1 MNLGRLSINQP
12 ILAMVLSIVLLIVG
26 AIAYTTLPVSE
37 YPQVVPPTV
46 VVTTQ
51 YPGASAQTVSD
62 TVAAPIEQEI
72 NGVEDMLYL
81 YSQATSNGQLTITV
95 TFKLG
100 TDLDKAQ
107 VLVQNRVAIAQPRL
121 PEEVQRN
128 GVVTRKNSPDILM
141 VVFMLSPD
149 DTFDQLYISNYAL
162 LQVRDQL
169 LRLDGVG
176 DIQMF
181 GARDYSMRLWL
192 DPDKI
197 ATLGLTAGEVVAA
210 IRAQNVQ
217 IAGGQIAEPP
227 IADRAFS
234 PNLTFTGRLKD
245 PKQFE
250 EIVVKAGADGRTVK
264 LRDVARIELGALA
277 YSTNS
282 FLLRKSAVAMLVTQR
297 PGSNALA
304 TAKSISNT
312 MERLKTSFPRGLDYN
327 IGYNPTEFIA
337 QSVSELIKTIYEAMA
352 LVVIVVLVF
361 LQGWRPAIIPIIAIP
376 VSLVGTFAVMAA
388 LGFSINNLT
397 LFGLVLA
404 VGIVVDDA
412 IVVVENVERHLEHGM
427 SRRDAAL
434 RTMEEVG
441 GALVSI
447 ALVLCAVFV
456 PTAFLGGISGQFFQ
470 QFAVT
475 IAVATAI
482 SCFCSL
488 TLSPALASLI
498 LQPHADKRPPASWNF
513 IARGWDWFTGLFN
526 RGFDRLS
533 HGYAGAA
540 NFVIRHSVVMLLV
553 YVALIG
559 SAGWLLMTTPQGFI
573 PAQDRGYVIVSVQL
587 PGAASL
593 ARTTEVVREIERIA
607 LDTPGIIR
615 VAAFAGF
622 SGATRT
628 QASNAAAL
636 FPVFEDAEVRHKKGL
651 SANAVANDLRK
662 RLASIQGA
670 FIIVIPPPAVP
681 GIGTG
686 GGFTMRIQD
695 RQGRGSEM
703 LAAATDELVGAA
715 RKAPGLT
722 QVFSPFSANTPQLFV
737 DIDRVKA
744 QKLGVPIAGITD
756 TIQTYF
762 GSSYV
767 NDFNLFGRTYH
778 VTAQADLP
786 FRKESADLAR
796 LRTRNAAGDM
806 VMLGSVVDF
815 RDVSGPDR
823 VARYNLY
830 PASELQ
836 GDTLPGT
843 SSATAINTMKKLAE
857 ETLPSGFAYR
867 VDGSVL
873 SAGHRRQYRPPRVPD
888 LRAVRVSGAGGA
900 IWQLEPAVRGHPD
913 RADVP
918 AGRDYRR
925 ADHGAGRQHPDPDR
939 VRGAGGVGGQ
949 ERHSDRRVRARYRT
963 RRKGAAGG
971 GDRSLPVAA
980 AADPDDL
987 VRVHSRRAAAGDFL
1001 GLGVGDAAGGR
1012 RRRVLRHDWRD
1023 AVRPGL
1029 HADLLRHRPEP
1040 GGREGRQEAGRGVIR
1055 GDPVAIPPSFRAR
1068 AAPRNGRSQELPM
1081 RRRCQRKPILLAYP
1095 KWMGS
1100 RGVMNSVGRFL

>member
-26 AIAYTTLPVSE
+26 AIAYQTLPVSE

-46 VVTTQ
+46 TVTTQ

-149 DTFDQLYISNYAL
+149 DTFDQLYISNYTL

-192 DPDKI
+192 DPDRI
-197 ATLGLTAGEVVAA
+197 ANVGLTSSEVLAA
-210 IRAQNVQ
+210 IRAQNLQ

-227 IADRAFS
+227 IADRAFQ
-234 PNLTFTGRLKD
+234 PNLVFTGRLKD
-245 PKQFE
+245 IRQFE
-250 EIVVKAGADGRTVK
+250 DIVVKAGSDGRTVR
-264 LRDVARIELGALA
+264 LRDVARVELGALSYA
-277 YSTNS
+277 TSS
-282 FLLRKSAVAMLVTQR
+282 FMLRKSAVAMVVTQR

-304 TAKSISNT
+304 TAKQISDT
-312 MERLKTSFPRGLDYN
+312 MAQLKTSFPKGLDYN

-337 QSVSELIKTIYEAMA
+337 QSVHELIKTIYEAMA

-412 IVVVENVERHLEHGM
+412 IVVVENVERHLQLGM
-427 SRRDAAL
+427 SRREAAL
-434 RTMEEVG
+434 KTMEEVG

-488 TLSPALASLI
+488 TLSPALASQI
-498 LQPHADKRPPASWNF
+498 LTPHEEKRPPARWN
-513 IARGWDWFTGLFN
+513 IVARGWDSFTALFN
-526 RGFDRLS
+526 RIFDRLA
-533 HGYAGAA
+533 HGYAAA
-540 NFVIRHSVVMLLV
+540 ADFVIRHTVVMLVIYL
-553 YVALIG
+553 ALIG
-559 SAGWLLMTTPQGFI
+559 SAGWLLATTSQGFI
-573 PAQDRGYVIVSVQL
+573 PAQDRGYLIISAQL

-593 ARTTEVVREIERIA
+593 ARTTAVVREIERIA
-607 LDTPGIIR
+607 LDTPGIVR

-628 QASNAAAL
+628 QAGNAAAL
-636 FPVFEDAEVRHKKGL
+636 FPVFDEPEARLKKGL
-651 SANAVANDLRK
+651 SANAITAESAQATVGDPGRFHHRHSAARGAGYRHRR
-662 RLASIQGA
+662 RLHHPRPGSPGA
-670 FIIVIPPPAVP
+670 RTRAA
-681 GIGTG
+681 GGCDRRTG
-686 GGFTMRIQD
+686 GGRAQVTESHLGVLAVL
-695 RQGRGSEM
+695 RQH
-703 LAAATDELVGAA
+703 AAA
-715 RKAPGLT
+715 
-722 QVFSPFSANTPQLFV
+722 
-737 DIDRVKA
+737 
-744 QKLGVPIAGITD
+744 
-756 TIQTYF
+756 
-762 GSSYV
+762 
-767 NDFNLFGRTYH
+767 
-778 VTAQADLP
+778 
-786 FRKESADLAR
+786 
-796 LRTRNAAGDM
+796 
-806 VMLGSVVDF
+806 
-815 RDVSGPDR
+815 
-823 VARYNLY
+823 
-830 PASELQ
+830 
-836 GDTLPGT
+836 
-843 SSATAINTMKKLAE
+843 
-857 ETLPSGFAYR
+857 
-867 VDGSVL
+867 
-873 SAGHRRQYRPPRVPD
+873 
-888 LRAVRVSGAGGA
+888 VR
-900 IWQLEPAVRGHPD
+900 
-913 RADVP
+913 
-918 AGRDYRR
+918 
-925 ADHGAGRQHPDPDR
+925 
-939 VRGAGGVGGQ
+939 
-949 ERHSDRRVRARYRT
+949 RYR
-963 RRKGAAGG
+963 
-971 GDRSLPVAA
+971 
-980 AADPDDL
+980 
-987 VRVHSRRAAAGDFL
+987 SR
-1001 GLGVGDAAGGR
+1001 
-1012 RRRVLRHDWRD
+1012 
-1023 AVRPGL
+1023 
-1029 HADLLRHRPEP
+1029 
-1040 GGREGRQEAGRGVIR
+1040 
-1055 GDPVAIPPSFRAR
+1055 
-1068 AAPRNGRSQELPM
+1068 
-1081 RRRCQRKPILLAYP
+1081 
-1095 KWMGS
+1095 
-1100 RGVMNSVGRFL
+1100 

>member
-72 NGVEDMLYL
+72 NGVDDMLYL
-81 YSQATSNGQLTITV
+81 YSQATSNGQLNITV

-128 GVVTRKNSPDILM
+128 GVVTRKNSPDLMM

-149 DTFDQLYISNYAL
+149 DTFDQTYISNYAL
-162 LQVRDQL
+162 LQIRDQL

-176 DIQMF
+176 DIQIF

-197 ATLGLTAGEVVAA
+197 ATLGMTAGEVLAA
-210 IRAQNVQ
+210 IRAQNLQ
-217 IAGGQIAEPP
+217 ITGGQLAAPP
-227 IADRAFS
+227 IADRAFQ
-234 PNLTFTGRLKD
+234 PNLTFTGRLKN
-245 PKQFE
+245 PQQFE
-250 EIVVKAGADGRTVK
+250 DIVVKAGADGRIVR
-264 LRDVARIELGALA
+264 LRDIARIELGALDF
-277 YSTNS
+277 STNG
-282 FLLRKSAVAMLVTQR
+282 FLLRKSAVALLAFQR
-297 PGSNALA
+297 PGSNALE
-304 TAKSISNT
+304 TAKRISDT
-312 MERLKTSFPRGLDYN
+312 MVNLKANFPKGLDYN

-337 QSVSELIKTIYEAMA
+337 QSVSELVKTIYEAMI

-376 VSLVGTFAVMAA
+376 VSLIGTFAVMAA

-434 RTMEEVG
+434 KTMEEVG

-488 TLSPALASLI
+488 TLSPALASQI
-498 LQPHADKRPPASWNF
+498 LVPHAEKRAPANWNF
-513 IARGWDWFTGLFN
+513 VARGWSAFTGVFN
-526 RGFDRLS
+526 RVFDRLS
-533 HGYAGAA
+533 HGYGNAAG
-540 NFVIRHSVVMLLV
+540 FVIRHSTVMLLL

-559 SAGWLLMTTPQGFI
+559 SAGWLLYTTPQGFI
-573 PAQDRGYVIVSVQL
+573 PAQDRGYVIVAVQL

-593 ARTTEVVREIERIA
+593 ARTTEVVRKIEEIA
-607 LDTPGIIR
+607 LNTPGVVR
-615 VAAFAGF
+615 VPALAGL

-628 QASNAAAL
+628 QAGNSAAL
-636 FPVFEDAEVRHKKGL
+636 FPVFEEPEVRAKKGL
-651 SANAVANDLRK
+651 TSNSITAELRK
-662 RLASIQGA
+662 RLSGIEEA

-686 GGFTMRIQD
+686 GGFAMRVQD
-695 RQGRGSEM
+695 RQGRGSDL
-703 LAAATDELVGAA
+703 LAAATDELVSAA

-722 QVFSPFSANTPQLFV
+722 AVFSPYTANTPQVFV

-744 QKLGVPIAGITD
+744 QKLGVPIQNITEA
-756 TIQTYF
+756 IETYF
-762 GSSYV
+762 GSAYV
-767 NDFNLFGRTYH
+767 NDFNILGRTYH
-778 VTAQADLP
+778 VTAQADYP
-786 FRKESADLAR
+786 FRKETSDLAR

-806 VMLGSVVDF
+806 VMLGSVVNFSDI
-815 RDVSGPDR
+815 SGPDR

-843 SSATAINTMKKLAE
+843 SSASAISTMKKLAE
-857 ETLPSGFAYR
+857 ETLPSGFAYEWTDLTYQQ
-867 VDGSVL
+867 VTGGNSGLYVFPICVLFVFLVLAAQYGSWSLPFAVILIVPMCLLAATIGVRIMGQDVNILTQIGFVVL
-873 SAGHRRQYRPPRVPD
+873 VGLAAKNAILIVEFARDIELEGRPRLEAVIEACRLRLRPILMTSFAFILGVLPLVISTGSGSEMRQ
-888 LRAVRVSGAGGA
+888 AVGV
-900 IWQLEPAVRGHPD
+900 AVFFGMLGVTLFGLIFTPIFYVIVRNL
-913 RADVP
+913 AD
-918 AGRDYRR
+918 
-925 ADHGAGRQHPDPDR
+925 
-939 VRGAGGVGGQ
+939 GGQ
-949 ERHSDRRVRARYRT
+949 VKKAENV
-963 RRKGAAGG
+963 
-971 GDRSLPVAA
+971 
-980 AADPDDL
+980 
-987 VRVHSRRAAAGDFL
+987 
-1001 GLGVGDAAGGR
+1001 
-1012 RRRVLRHDWRD
+1012 
-1023 AVRPGL
+1023 
-1029 HADLLRHRPEP
+1029 
-1040 GGREGRQEAGRGVIR
+1040 
-1055 GDPVAIPPSFRAR
+1055 
-1068 AAPRNGRSQELPM
+1068 
-1081 RRRCQRKPILLAYP
+1081 
-1095 KWMGS
+1095 
-1100 RGVMNSVGRFL
+1100 

>member
-1 MNLGRLSINQP
+1 MNLGRLSVNQP

-26 AIAYTTLPVSE
+26 AIAYPTLPISE

-46 VVTTQ
+46 VVTTT

-72 NGVEDMLYL
+72 NGVDDMLYL
-81 YSQATSNGQLTITV
+81 YSQATSNGQLNITV

-128 GVVTRKNSPDILM
+128 GVTTRKNSPDLMM

-149 DTFDQLYISNYAL
+149 DTFDQTYISNYAL

-176 DIQMF
+176 DITIF

-197 ATLGLTAGEVVAA
+197 ANLGMTASEVVAA
-210 IRAQNVQ
+210 VRAQNLQ
-217 IAGGQIAEPP
+217 ITGGQLASPP
-227 IADRAFS
+227 ITDRAFQ
-234 PNLTFTGRLKD
+234 PNLTFTGRLKE
-245 PKQFE
+245 PSQFE
-250 EIVVKAGADGRTVK
+250 NIVVKAGSDGRTVR
-264 LRDVARIELGALA
+264 LRDIARIELGALDF
-277 YSTNS
+277 STNG
-282 FLLRKSAVAMLVTQR
+282 FLLRKSAVALLVFQR
-297 PGSNALA
+297 PGSNALQ
-304 TAKSISNT
+304 TAKRISDT
-312 MERLKTSFPRGLDYN
+312 MVGLKANFPKGLDYN

-337 QSVSELIKTIYEAMA
+337 QSVSELVKTIYEAMA

-412 IVVVENVERHLEHGM
+412 IVVVENVERHLAHGL

-434 RTMEEVG
+434 KTMEEVG

-488 TLSPALASLI
+488 TLSPALASQL
-498 LQPHADKRPPASWNF
+498 LQPHGEHRPPARWNL
-513 IARGWDWFTGLFN
+513 IARGWERFTTGFNWLF
-526 RGFDRLS
+526 DHLA
-533 HGYAGAA
+533 HGYARVAD
-540 NFVIRHSVVMLLV
+540 FVIRHAVVMLLLYAV
-553 YVALIG
+553 LIG
-559 SAGWLLMTTPQGFI
+559 SAGWLLYSTPQGFI

-593 ARTTEVVREIERIA
+593 ARTTEVVRKIENIA
-607 LDTPGIIR
+607 LGVPGVVR
-615 VAAFAGF
+615 VPALAGL

-628 QASNAAAL
+628 QASNSAAL
-636 FPVFEDAEVRHKKGL
+636 FPVFDEPEARVKKGL
-651 SANAVANDLRK
+651 TATSITAELRK
-662 RLASIQGA
+662 RLAAIEEA

-686 GGFTMRIQD
+686 GGFTMRIED
-695 RQGRGSEM
+695 RQGRGSQL
-703 LAAATDELVGAA
+703 LASATDELVGAA

-722 QVFSPFSANTPQLFV
+722 AVFSPYNVSTPQVFV
-737 DIDRVKA
+737 DIDQVKA
-744 QKLGVPIAGITD
+744 QKLGVPIANITD
-756 TIQTYF
+756 TIETYF
-762 GSSYV
+762 GSAYV

-786 FRKESADLAR
+786 FRKETTDLAR

-815 RDVSGPDR
+815 KDIAGPDR

-830 PASELQ
+830 TSSEVQ
-836 GDTLPGT
+836 GDTLPGV
-843 SSATAINTMKKLAE
+843 SSATAINTMKRLAE
-857 ETLPSGFAYR
+857 EILPSGFAYEWTDLSYQQ
-867 VDGSVL
+867 VNGG
-873 SAGHRRQYRPPRVPD
+873 SAGLYVFPICVLFVYLVLAAQYG
-888 LRAVRVSGAGGA
+888 S
-900 IWQLEPAVRGHPD
+900 W
-913 RADVP
+913 
-918 AGRDYRR
+918 
-925 ADHGAGRQHPDPDR
+925 
-939 VRGAGGVGGQ
+939 
-949 ERHSDRRVRARYRT
+949 
-963 RRKGAAGG
+963 
-971 GDRSLPVAA
+971 SLPFAVILIVPMCLLAA
-980 AADPDDL
+980 TIGVRIMGQDINVLTQIGFVVLVGLAAKNAIL
-987 VRVHSRRAAAGDFL
+987 IVEFA
-1001 GLGVGDAAGGR
+1001 
-1012 RRRVLRHDWRD
+1012 RD
-1023 AVRPGL
+1023 I
-1029 HADLLRHRPEP
+1029 E
-1040 GGREGRQEAGRGVIR
+1040 REGRDRLDAVIEACRLR
-1055 GDPVAIPPSFRAR
+1055 LR
-1068 AAPRNGRSQELPM
+1068 
-1081 RRRCQRKPILLAYP
+1081 PILMTSFAFILGVLPLVISTGSGSEMRQAVGVAVFFGMLGVTLFGLVFTPIFYVVVRNLAEGRYP
-1095 KWMGS
+1095 KKPA
-1100 RGVMNSVGRFL
+1100 VEA

>member
-128 GVVTRKNSPDILM
+128 GVTTRKNSPDILM

-169 LRLDGVG
+169 LRIDGVG
-176 DIQMF
+176 DIQIF

-192 DPDKI
+192 DPDRI
-197 ATLGLTAGEVVAA
+197 ANLGLTAAEVLAA
-210 IRAQNVQ
+210 IRSQNLQ

-227 IADRAFS
+227 ITDRAFQ
-234 PNLTFTGRLKD
+234 PNLVFTGRLKD
-245 PKQFE
+245 PRQFE
-250 EIVVKAGADGRTVK
+250 DILIKAGADGRVVR
-264 LRDVARIELGALA
+264 LRDVARIELGALSYA
-277 YSTNS
+277 TNS
-282 FLLRKSAVAMLVTQR
+282 FLLRKSAVALLVTQR

-304 TAKSISNT
+304 TSKNISGT
-312 MERLKTSFPRGLDYN
+312 MERLKQSFPKGLDYN

-337 QSVSELIKTIYEAMA
+337 QSVHELIKTIYEAMA

-412 IVVVENVERHLEHGM
+412 IVVVENVERHLEHGL

-434 RTMEEVG
+434 KTMEEVG

-488 TLSPALASLI
+488 TLSPALASQI
-498 LQPHADKRPPASWNF
+498 LHPHQARRPPAGWNI
-513 IARGWDWFTGLFN
+513 IARGWGAFTGAFN

-533 HGYAGAA
+533 HGYGRAA
-540 NFVIRHSVVMLLV
+540 AFVIRHTAAMLLIYAV
-553 YVALIG
+553 LIG
-559 SAGWLLMTTPQGFI
+559 SAGWLLYTTPQGFI
-573 PAQDRGYVIVSVQL
+573 PAQDRGYVIISAQL

-593 ARTTEVVREIERIA
+593 ARTTDIVRQIEHAA
-607 LDTPGIIR
+607 LETPGIIR

-628 QASNAAAL
+628 QAGNAAAL
-636 FPVFEDAEVRHKKGL
+636 FPVFEEPELRHGKGL
-651 SANAVANDLRK
+651 TAAAITADLRK
-662 RLASIQGA
+662 RLSAIEGA
-670 FIIVIPPPAVP
+670 FIIVIPPPPVP

-695 RQGRGSEM
+695 RQGRGPEM
-703 LAAATDELVGAA
+703 LAAATDELVTAA
-715 RKAPGLT
+715 RKSPVLLAPTG
-722 QVFSPFSANTPQLFV
+722 FSPYSANTPQVFA
-737 DIDRVKA
+737 DIEGVKA
-744 QKLGVPIAGITD
+744 QKLG
-756 TIQTYF
+756 
-762 GSSYV
+762 
-767 NDFNLFGRTYH
+767 L
-778 VTAQADLP
+778 
-786 FRKESADLAR
+786 
-796 LRTRNAAGDM
+796 
-806 VMLGSVVDF
+806 
-815 RDVSGPDR
+815 
-823 VARYNLY
+823 
-830 PASELQ
+830 
-836 GDTLPGT
+836 
-843 SSATAINTMKKLAE
+843 
-857 ETLPSGFAYR
+857 
-867 VDGSVL
+867 
-873 SAGHRRQYRPPRVPD
+873 
-888 LRAVRVSGAGGA
+888 
-900 IWQLEPAVRGHPD
+900 
-913 RADVP
+913 
-918 AGRDYRR
+918 
-925 ADHGAGRQHPDPDR
+925 
-939 VRGAGGVGGQ
+939 
-949 ERHSDRRVRARYRT
+949 
-963 RRKGAAGG
+963 
-971 GDRSLPVAA
+971 
-980 AADPDDL
+980 
-987 VRVHSRRAAAGDFL
+987 
-1001 GLGVGDAAGGR
+1001 
-1012 RRRVLRHDWRD
+1012 
-1023 AVRPGL
+1023 
-1029 HADLLRHRPEP
+1029 
-1040 GGREGRQEAGRGVIR
+1040 
-1055 GDPVAIPPSFRAR
+1055 
-1068 AAPRNGRSQELPM
+1068 
-1081 RRRCQRKPILLAYP
+1081 
-1095 KWMGS
+1095 
-1100 RGVMNSVGRFL
+1100 

>member
-1 MNLGRLSINQP
+1 MNLGHLSINQP

-26 AIAYTTLPVSE
+26 AIAYTILPVAE
-37 YPQVVPPTV
+37 YPQVAPPTV
-46 VVTTQ
+46 VITTQ

-62 TVAAPIEQEI
+62 TVATPIEQEI
-72 NGVEDMLYL
+72 NGVEDMEYL

-128 GVVTRKNSPDILM
+128 GVVTRKNSPDLMM

-149 DTFDQLYISNYAL
+149 DTYDQLYISNYAL
-162 LQVRDQL
+162 RQVRDQL
-169 LRLDGVG
+169 LRLDGIG
-176 DIQMF
+176 DIQIF
-181 GARDYSMRLWL
+181 AARDYSMRLWL

-197 ATLGLTAGEVVAA
+197 ATLGMTAGDVLAA
-210 IRAQNVQ
+210 IRAQNLQ

-227 IADRAFS
+227 IADRAFQ

-245 PKQFE
+245 PQQFE
-250 EIVVKAGADGRTVK
+250 NIVVKAGDDGRIVR
-264 LRDVARIELGALA
+264 LRDVARIELGALS
-277 YSTNS
+277 STTNG
-282 FLLRKSAVAMLVTQR
+282 FLLRKSAVALLVFQR

-304 TAKSISNT
+304 TAKNISDE
-312 MERLKTSFPRGLDYN
+312 MVRLKADFPKGLEYN

-337 QSVSELIKTIYEAMA
+337 ESVSELIKTIYEAMV
-352 LVVIVVLVF
+352 LVVIVVLIF

-412 IVVVENVERHLEHGM
+412 IVVVENVERHLVAGM

-498 LQPHADKRPPASWNF
+498 LQPHHEKKPPAGWNF
-513 IARGWDWFTGLFN
+513 LARGWEAATGAFN

-533 HGYAGAA
+533 HSYGNLAD
-540 NFVIRHSVVMLLV
+540 FVIRHSIAMLLV
-553 YVALIG
+553 YVVLIG
-559 SAGWLLMTTPQGFI
+559 SAGWLIATTPQGFI

-593 ARTTEVVREIERIA
+593 ARTTEIVRRIENIA
-607 LDTPGIIR
+607 LDTPGVVR
-615 VAAFAGF
+615 VPALAGL

-628 QASNAAAL
+628 QSSNAAAL
-636 FPVFEDAEVRHKKGL
+636 FPVFEDPKERLKKGL
-651 SANAVANDLRK
+651 TAAVITAELRK
-662 RLASIQGA
+662 RLASIEGA
-670 FIIVIPPPAVP
+670 FIIVVPPPAVP

-686 GGFTMRIQD
+686 GGFAMRVQD
-695 RQGRGSEM
+695 IQGRGPEL
-703 LAAATDELVGAA
+703 LAAATDELVAVA

-722 QVFSPFSANTPQLFV
+722 AVFSPFTANTPQVFV
-737 DIDRVKA
+737 EIDRQKA
-744 QKLGVPIAGITD
+744 QMLRVPIQNVTEAIEV
-756 TIQTYF
+756 YF
-762 GSSYV
+762 GSAYV
-767 NDFNLFGRTYH
+767 NDFNILGRTYH

-786 FRKESADLAR
+786 FRKETADLAR
-796 LRTRNAAGDM
+796 LQTRNSAGDM
-806 VMLGSVVDF
+806 VLLGSVVNFKDT
-815 RDVSGPDR
+815 SGPDR

-830 PASELQ
+830 PAAELQ
-836 GDTLPGT
+836 GDTIPGT
-843 SSATAINTMKKLAE
+843 SSTTALNIMQKLAK
-857 ETLPSGFAYR
+857 ETLPSGFAFEWTDLSYQQ
-867 VDGSVL
+867 VKGGNSGLYVFPICVLFVFLVLAAQYGS
-873 SAGHRRQYRPPRVPD
+873 
-888 LRAVRVSGAGGA
+888 
-900 IWQLEPAVRGHPD
+900 W
-913 RADVP
+913 
-918 AGRDYRR
+918 
-925 ADHGAGRQHPDPDR
+925 
-939 VRGAGGVGGQ
+939 
-949 ERHSDRRVRARYRT
+949 
-963 RRKGAAGG
+963 
-971 GDRSLPVAA
+971 SLPFAVILIVPMCLLAA
-980 AADPDDL
+980 TIGVRIMGQDVNILTQIGFVVLVGLAAKNAIL
-987 VRVHSRRAAAGDFL
+987 IVEFA
-1001 GLGVGDAAGGR
+1001 
-1012 RRRVLRHDWRD
+1012 RD
-1023 AVRPGL
+1023 I
-1029 HADLLRHRPEP
+1029 E
-1040 GGREGRQEAGRGVIR
+1040 REGRDKLDAVVEACRLR
-1055 GDPVAIPPSFRAR
+1055 LR
-1068 AAPRNGRSQELPM
+1068 
-1081 RRRCQRKPILLAYP
+1081 PILMTSFAFILGVLP
-1095 KWMGS
+1095 LVISSGS
-1100 RGVMNSVGRFL
+1100 GSEMRQAVGVAVFFGMIGVTLFGLIFTPIFYILVRKLFPGSVEVPDKVGASR

>member
-26 AIAYTTLPVSE
+26 ALAYTTLPVAE

-46 VVTTQ
+46 VVTAQ
-51 YPGASAQTVSD
+51 YPGASAQTISD
-62 TVAAPIEQEI
+62 TVAAPIEQQI

-107 VLVQNRVAIAQPRL
+107 VLVQNRVAIAQPQL

-162 LQVRDQL
+162 LQIRDQL
-169 LRLDGVG
+169 LRLDGIG
-176 DIQMF
+176 DIQIF

-197 ATLGLTAGEVVAA
+197 SNLGLTAGDVVAA
-210 IRAQNVQ
+210 IRAQNLQ
-217 IAGGQIAEPP
+217 ITGGQFASPP
-227 IADRAFS
+227 IADRAFQ

-245 PKQFE
+245 PSQFE
-250 EIVVKAGADGRTVK
+250 DIVVKAGQDGRIVR
-264 LRDVARIELGALA
+264 LRDVARIELGALD

-282 FLLRKSAVAMLVTQR
+282 FLLRKTAVAMLVTQR

-304 TAKSISNT
+304 TAKGISDT
-312 MERLKTSFPRGLDYN
+312 MTKLKASFPKGLDYN

-337 QSVSELIKTIYEAMA
+337 QSISELIKTIYEAMI

-361 LQGWRPAIIPIIAIP
+361 LQGWRPAIIPIVAIP
-376 VSLVGTFAVMAA
+376 VSLVGTFAAMAA
-388 LGFSINNLT
+388 LGFAINNLT

-434 RTMEEVG
+434 KTMEEVG

-488 TLSPALASLI
+488 TLSPALASQILI
-498 LQPHADKRPPASWNF
+498 PLEEKRPPAAWNLL
-513 IARGWDWFTGLFN
+513 ARGWQKFTGVFN

-533 HGYAGAA
+533 VGYASAA
-540 NFVIRHSVVMLLV
+540 GFVIRHRVVMLLI
-553 YVALIG
+553 YVVLIG
-559 SAGWLLMTTPQGFI
+559 SAGWLLATTPQGYI
-573 PAQDRGYVIVSVQL
+573 PAQDRGYVIVSAQL

-593 ARTTEVVREIERIA
+593 ARTTEIVRRIESIA

-615 VAAFAGF
+615 VAAFAGL

-636 FPVFEDAEVRHKKGL
+636 FPVFEEPEIRLKKGL
-651 SANAVANDLRK
+651 TAATITANLRK
-662 RLASIQGA
+662 RLSAIEGA
-670 FIIVIPPPAVP
+670 FIIVIPPPSIP

-695 RQGRGSEM
+695 RQGRGAEL
-703 LAAATDELVGAA
+703 LAAATDELVNSA

-722 QVFSPFSANTPQLFV
+722 SVFSPFSANTPQVFV
-737 DIDRVKA
+737 DIDRVRA
-744 QKLGVPIAGITD
+744 QKLGVPIANITD
-756 TIQTYF
+756 TIETYF
-762 GSSYV
+762 GSAYV

-786 FRKESADLAR
+786 FRKERADLSR
-796 LRTRNAAGDM
+796 LRTRNASGDM

-815 RDVSGPDR
+815 KDISGPDR

-836 GDTLPGT
+836 GEGLPGV
-843 SSATAINTMKKLAE
+843 SSATAINTMKRLAD
-857 ETLPSGFAYR
+857 ETLPSGFSFEWTDLSYQQVTGGNAGLYVFPICVLFVFLVLAAQYGSWSLPFAVILIVPMCLFAATIGVR
-867 VDGSVL
+867 IMGQDVNILTQIGFVVLVGLAAKNAILIVEFARDIENEGRERLDAVIEACRLRLRPILMTSFAFILGVLPLVVSTGSGSEMRQAVGVAVFFGMLGVTLFGLIFTPIFYMVVRNLADGSK
-873 SAGHRRQYRPPRVPD
+873 RKKP
-888 LRAVRVSGAGGA
+888 
-900 IWQLEPAVRGHPD
+900 EPA
-913 RADVP
+913 
-918 AGRDYRR
+918 
-925 ADHGAGRQHPDPDR
+925 
-939 VRGAGGVGGQ
+939 
-949 ERHSDRRVRARYRT
+949 
-963 RRKGAAGG
+963 
-971 GDRSLPVAA
+971 
-980 AADPDDL
+980 
-987 VRVHSRRAAAGDFL
+987 
-1001 GLGVGDAAGGR
+1001 
-1012 RRRVLRHDWRD
+1012 
-1023 AVRPGL
+1023 
-1029 HADLLRHRPEP
+1029 
-1040 GGREGRQEAGRGVIR
+1040 
-1055 GDPVAIPPSFRAR
+1055 PS
-1068 AAPRNGRSQELPM
+1068 
-1081 RRRCQRKPILLAYP
+1081 
-1095 KWMGS
+1095 
-1100 RGVMNSVGRFL
+1100 

>member
-26 AIAYTTLPVSE
+26 ALAYTTLPVSE

-128 GVVTRKNSPDILM
+128 GVTTRKNSPDILM

-176 DIQMF
+176 DIQIF

-192 DPDKI
+192 DPDRI
-197 ATLGLTAGEVVAA
+197 ANLGLTSAEVLAA

-227 IADRAFS
+227 IADRAFQ

-245 PKQFE
+245 QKQFE
-250 EIVVKAGADGRTVK
+250 DILIKAGSDGRIVR
-264 LRDVARIELGALA
+264 LRDVARIELGALS

-304 TAKSISNT
+304 TAKNISDT
-312 MERLKTSFPRGLDYN
+312 MTRLKENFPKGLDYN

-337 QSVSELIKTIYEAMA
+337 QSVHELIKTIYEAML
-352 LVVIVVLVF
+352 LVVVVVLVF

-412 IVVVENVERHLEHGM
+412 IVVVENVERHLEHGLG
-427 SRRDAAL
+427 RRDAAL
-434 RTMEEVG
+434 KTMEEVG
-441 GALVSI
+441 SALVSI

-498 LQPHADKRPPASWNF
+498 LTPHEDKKPPAAWNVV
-513 IARGWDWFTGLFN
+513 ARGWNAFTGVFN
-526 RGFDRLS
+526 RVFDRLA
-533 HGYAGAA
+533 HGYASLA
-540 NFVIRHSVVMLLV
+540 NFVIRHAVVMLLF
-553 YVALIG
+553 YVVLIG
-559 SAGWLLMTTPQGFI
+559 SAGWLIVTTPQGFI
-573 PAQDRGYVIVSVQL
+573 PSQDRGYVIISVQL

-593 ARTTEVVREIERIA
+593 ARTTEVVREIERIS
-607 LDTPGIIR
+607 LDTPGIVR

-628 QASNAAAL
+628 QAGNAAAL
-636 FPVFEDAEVRHKKGL
+636 FPVFDEPETRLKKGL
-651 SANAVANDLRK
+651 SANAITAELRK
-662 RLASIQGA
+662 RLSAIQGA

-686 GGFTMRIQD
+686 GGFTIRIQD
-695 RQGRGSEM
+695 RQGRGPEM
-703 LAAATDELVGAA
+703 LAAATDELVAAA
-715 RKAPGLT
+715 RKAPSLT
-722 QVFSPFSANTPQLFV
+722 SVFSPFTANTPQLFV
-737 DIDRVKA
+737 DIDRTKA
-744 QKLGVPIAGITD
+744 QKLGVPIANIND

-762 GSSYV
+762 GSTYV

-778 VTAQADLP
+778 VTAQADFP
-786 FRKESADLAR
+786 YRKEQSDLAR
-796 LRTRNAAGDM
+796 LRTRNASGDM
-806 VMLGSVVDF
+806 VMLGSVVEFKDA
-815 RDVSGPDR
+815 SGPDR

-830 PASELQ
+830 AASELQ
-836 GDTLPGT
+836 GEPAPGISSTTALDT
-843 SSATAINTMKKLAE
+843 IKQLAND
-857 ETLPSGFAYR
+857 TLPSGFTFEWTDLSYQQVTGGNAGLY
-867 VDGSVL
+867 VFPICVLFVYLVLAAQYGSWTLPFAVIL
-873 SAGHRRQYRPPRVPD
+873 IVPMC
-888 LRAVRVSGAGGA
+888 L
-900 IWQLEPAVRGHPD
+900 L
-913 RADVP
+913 
-918 AGRDYRR
+918 
-925 ADHGAGRQHPDPDR
+925 
-939 VRGAGGVGGQ
+939 
-949 ERHSDRRVRARYRT
+949 
-963 RRKGAAGG
+963 AAT
-971 GDRSLPVAA
+971 
-980 AADPDDL
+980 
-987 VRVHSRRAAAGDFL
+987 
-1001 GLGVGDAAGGR
+1001 LGVGIMGQDVNILTQIGFVVLVGLAAKNAILIVEFARDIENEGKSRLEAVIEACRLRLRPILMTSFAFILGVLPLVISSGSGSEMRQAVGVAVFFGMIGVTLFGLLFTPIFYVVVRNLAEGR
-1012 RRRVLRHDWRD
+1012 RDKK
-1023 AVRPGL
+1023 PK
-1029 HADLLRHRPEP
+1029 
-1040 GGREGRQEAGRGVIR
+1040 I
-1055 GDPVAIPPSFRAR
+1055 VAS
-1068 AAPRNGRSQELPM
+1068 
-1081 RRRCQRKPILLAYP
+1081 
-1095 KWMGS
+1095 
-1100 RGVMNSVGRFL
+1100 

>member
-26 AIAYTTLPVSE
+26 AIAYTTLPVAE
-37 YPQVVPPTV
+37 YPEVVPPTV

-121 PEEVQRN
+121 PEAVQRN
-128 GVVTRKNSPDILM
+128 GVVTQKNSPDLLM

-149 DTFDQLYISNYAL
+149 DSFDQLYISNYAL

-169 LRLDGVG
+169 NRLDGIG
-176 DIQMF
+176 DIQIF

-197 ATLGLTAGEVVAA
+197 ARLGMTAGDVLAA
-210 IRAQNVQ
+210 IRAQNLQ
-217 IAGGQIAEPP
+217 ITGGQIAEPP
-227 IADRAFS
+227 IADRAFQ

-245 PKQFE
+245 VQQFE
-250 EIVVKAGADGRTVK
+250 DIVIKGAAEGRTVR

-282 FLLRKSAVAMLVTQR
+282 YLLRKSAVAMLVTQR

-304 TAKSISNT
+304 TAKEISQA
-312 MERLKTSFPRGLDYN
+312 MAKLKADFPRGLEYN

-376 VSLVGTFAVMAA
+376 VSLIGTFAVMAA

-412 IVVVENVERHLEHGM
+412 IVVVENVERHLRDGM

-498 LQPHADKRPPASWNF
+498 LQPHEEKRPPASWNF
-513 IARGWDWFTGLFN
+513 IGRGWDKFTGFFN

-533 HGYAGAA
+533 HGYGNAA
-540 NFVIRHSVVMLLV
+540 DFVIRHSVVMLLV

-559 SAGWLLMTTPQGFI
+559 SAGWLLVTTPQGFI
-573 PAQDRGYVIVSVQL
+573 PAQDRGYVIVAVQL

-593 ARTTEVVREIERIA
+593 LRTTEVVRQIEKIA
-607 LDTPGIIR
+607 LDTPGINR
-615 VAAFAGF
+615 VAAFAGL

-636 FPVFEDAEVRHKKGL
+636 FPVFDEPEVRLKKGL
-651 SANAVANDLRK
+651 SAAVITADLRK
-662 RLASIQGA
+662 RLAGLESA

-686 GGFTMRIQD
+686 GGFTMRVQD
-695 RQGRGSEM
+695 RGGRGPEM
-703 LAAATDELVGAA
+703 LAAATDELVAAA

-722 QVFSPFSANTPQLFV
+722 AVFSPFTASTPQLFV
-737 DIDRVKA
+737 EIDRVKA
-744 QKLGVPIAGITD
+744 QKLGVPLQNVTEAIE
-756 TIQTYF
+756 TYF
-762 GSSYV
+762 GSTYV

-786 FRKESADLAR
+786 FRKETADLAR

-806 VMLGSVVDF
+806 VLLGSVVNF

-836 GDTLPGT
+836 GDTTPGT
-843 SSATAINTMKKLAE
+843 SSATAISIMKQLAE
-857 ETLPSGFAYR
+857 QTLPSGFSFEWTDLSYQQVTGGNTGLFIFPICVLFVFLVLAAQY
-867 VDGSVL
+867 GSWSLPFAVILIVPMCLLAATIGVRIMGQDVNILTQIGFVVL
-873 SAGHRRQYRPPRVPD
+873 VGLAAKNAILIVEFARDIELEGRDRLEAVIEACRLRLRPILMTSFAFILGVLPLVISSGSGSEMRQAVGVAVFFGMIGVTLFGLIFTPIFYMIVRNLADPPHKKK
-888 LRAVRVSGAGGA
+888 
-900 IWQLEPAVRGHPD
+900 IPA
-913 RADVP
+913 P
-918 AGRDYRR
+918 AG
-925 ADHGAGRQHPDPDR
+925 
-939 VRGAGGVGGQ
+939 
-949 ERHSDRRVRARYRT
+949 
-963 RRKGAAGG
+963 
-971 GDRSLPVAA
+971 
-980 AADPDDL
+980 
-987 VRVHSRRAAAGDFL
+987 
-1001 GLGVGDAAGGR
+1001 
-1012 RRRVLRHDWRD
+1012 
-1023 AVRPGL
+1023 
-1029 HADLLRHRPEP
+1029 
-1040 GGREGRQEAGRGVIR
+1040 
-1055 GDPVAIPPSFRAR
+1055 
-1068 AAPRNGRSQELPM
+1068 
-1081 RRRCQRKPILLAYP
+1081 
-1095 KWMGS
+1095 
-1100 RGVMNSVGRFL
+1100 

>member
-1 MNLGRLSINQP
+1 MNLGRLSVNQP

-26 AIAYTTLPVSE
+26 AIAYPTLPVSE

-46 VVTTQ
+46 TVTTQ

-128 GVVTRKNSPDILM
+128 GVVTRKNSPDILL

-169 LRLDGVG
+169 LRLDGIG
-176 DIQMF
+176 DITIF

-197 ATLGLTAGEVVAA
+197 ANLGMTAGDVLAA
-210 IRAQNVQ
+210 IRAQNLQ

-245 PKQFE
+245 VAQFE
-250 EIVVKAGADGRTVK
+250 DIVVKSGSDGRTVR
-264 LRDVARIELGALA
+264 LRDVARVELGALA
-277 YSTNS
+277 YATNS
-282 FLLRKSAVAMLVTQR
+282 FLLKKSAVAMLVTQR

-304 TAKSISNT
+304 TAKGIETT
-312 MERLKTSFPRGLDYN
+312 MAKLKESFPRGLDYN

-337 QSVSELIKTIYEAMA
+337 QSIHELIKTIYEA
-352 LVVIVVLVF
+352 VILVVLVVLLF
-361 LQGWRPAIIPIIAIP
+361 LQGWRPAIIPIAAIP

-388 LGFSINNLT
+388 LGFGINNLT

-412 IVVVENVERHLEHGM
+412 IVVVENVERHLARGL

-434 RTMEEVG
+434 KTMEEVG

-488 TLSPALASLI
+488 TLSPALASQI
-498 LQPHADKRPPASWNF
+498 LRPHDAHRAPARWNVL
-513 IARGWDWFTGLFN
+513 ARGWDAFAGAFN
-526 RGFDRLS
+526 RLFDRLS
-533 HGYAGAA
+533 HGYARAA
-540 NFVIRHSVVMLLV
+540 GFVIRHAVVMLLV
-553 YVALIG
+553 YLVLIG
-559 SAGWLLMTTPQGFI
+559 SAGWLLFTTPQGFI

-593 ARTTEVVREIERIA
+593 ARTTEVVRQIERIA
-607 LDTPGIIR
+607 LEVPGVVR
-615 VAAFAGF
+615 VPSFAGF

-636 FPVFEDAEVRHKKGL
+636 FPVFDEPEARVKKGL
-651 SANAVANDLRK
+651 TATSITAELRK
-662 RLASIQGA
+662 RLAAIEGA
-670 FIIVIPPPAVP
+670 FVIVIPPPAVP

-686 GGFTMRIQD
+686 GGFAMRIQD
-695 RQGRGSEM
+695 RQGRGPAM
-703 LAAATDELVGAA
+703 LSAATDELTAAA
-715 RKAPGLT
+715 RKQPGLT
-722 QVFSPFSANTPQLFV
+722 SVFSTFTANTPQVFV
-737 DIDRVKA
+737 DVDRIRA
-744 QKLGVPIAGITD
+744 QKLGVPIQNVTEAIE
-756 TIQTYF
+756 TYF
-762 GSSYV
+762 GSAYV

-786 FRKESADLAR
+786 FRKETADLAR

-815 RDVSGPDR
+815 KDVAAPDR
-823 VARYNLY
+823 VARYNLF

-836 GDTLPGT
+836 GDTLPGV
-843 SSATAINTMKKLAE
+843 SSATAINIMKQLADQ
-857 ETLPSGFAYR
+857 TLPSGFSYEWTDLSYQQVNGGNAGLY
-867 VDGSVL
+867 VFPICVLFVYLVLAAQYGSWTLPFAVILIVPMCLLAASIGVRIMGQDINILTQIGFVVL
-873 SAGHRRQYRPPRVPD
+873 VGLA
-888 LRAVRVSGAGGA
+888 AKNA
-900 IWQLEPAVRGHPD
+900 ILIVEFARD
-913 RADVP
+913 IENE
-918 AGRDYRR
+918 GRDRLEAVIEACR
-925 ADHGAGRQHPDPDR
+925 LRLRPILMTSFA
-939 VRGAGGVGGQ
+939 
-949 ERHSDRRVRARYRT
+949 
-963 RRKGAAGG
+963 
-971 GDRSLPVAA
+971 
-980 AADPDDL
+980 
-987 VRVHSRRAAAGDFL
+987 FI
-1001 GLGVGDAAGGR
+1001 LGVLPLVISTGSGSEMR
-1012 RRRVLRHDWRD
+1012 Q
-1023 AVRPGL
+1023 AVGIAVFFGMLGVTLFGL
-1029 HADLLRHRPEP
+1029 VFTPIFYIVVRNLA
-1040 GGREGRQEAGRGVIR
+1040 EGR
-1055 GDPVAIPPSFRAR
+1055 
-1068 AAPRNGRSQELPM
+1068 
-1081 RRRCQRKPILLAYP
+1081 YP
-1095 KWMGS
+1095 KK
-1100 RGVMNSVGRFL
+1100 REAEA